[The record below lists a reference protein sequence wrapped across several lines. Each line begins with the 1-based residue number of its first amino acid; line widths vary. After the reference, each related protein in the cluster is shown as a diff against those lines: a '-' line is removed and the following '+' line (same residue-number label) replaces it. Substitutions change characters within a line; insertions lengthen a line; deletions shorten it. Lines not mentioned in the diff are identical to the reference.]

1 MWTLII
7 ERLIFMLTENRIWL
21 RAVLTDRESRPDP
34 WSWHARAIYD
44 AAVSQ
49 VSMRFNSG
57 IQMIRTLARLCPLF
71 GLLGTVSGMIV
82 IFDVMAAKGSSSPK
96 AMAAGVALAT
106 LPTMAGMVGALSG
119 VFPAAILGR
128 LAQDQQQSLRMHR
141 LTSAQ
146 IVLLPFSSLPKPVRL
161 ILAPVA
167 AFIITMGLLFLMQT
181 LIVTGE
187 AAVQKVMISGYV
199 DFIRIRKV
207 ERIETR
213 DTKPKKIIVET
224 APEKLDLR
232 SNVDQE
238 AGGIKINYSIS
249 GPAIQKTKLP
259 GLNSDFGSPD
269 GEFLPLVKIIPL
281 YPRRARSIGIE
292 GWVIVG
298 FTITA
303 TGTVEDVIV
312 LESSNTIFE
321 ASTIRAVAK
330 FKYKPRIVNG
340 EPVAVTN
347 VRHKVT
353 YTLEE

>member
-1 MWTLII
+1 
-7 ERLIFMLTENRIWL
+7 
-21 RAVLTDRESRPDP
+21 
-34 WSWHARAIYD
+34 
-44 AAVSQ
+44 
-49 VSMRFNSG
+49 MRFNTG

-82 IFDVMAAKGSSSPK
+82 IFDVMAATGSSSPK

-128 LAQDQQQSLRMHR
+128 LAQDQQESLRMHR
-141 LTSAQ
+141 LTSAE

-161 ILAPVA
+161 IVAPIA
-167 AFIITMGLLFLMQT
+167 AFVITMGLLFLMQT

-187 AAVQKVMISGYV
+187 AAVQKVMVAGYV
-199 DFIRIRKV
+199 DFIRVRKV
-207 ERIETR
+207 ERIDTR
-213 DTKPKKIIVET
+213 DVKPKKIVVET

-232 SNVDQE
+232 SDVNQE
-238 AGGIKINYSIS
+238 EGGIQIRYSIS
-249 GPAIQKTKLP
+249 GPAIQKTELP

-281 YPRRARSIGIE
+281 YPRRARSMGIE
-292 GWVIVG
+292 GWVIVE
-298 FTITA
+298 FTITL
-303 TGTVEDVIV
+303 TGAVEDVRV
-312 LESSNTIFE
+312 LESTNTIFNSS
-321 ASTIRAVAK
+321 AIRAVAK

-340 EPVAVTN
+340 EPVAVTS

-353 YTLEE
+353 YALEE